1 MKCIIVDDEPIA
13 RLGMKRLAD
22 GRPDLEVLACLE
34 SAGEAGTFLGVHPEA
49 DLVFLD
55 IQMPGISGIEFARHI
70 PARTLVVFTTAYA
83 EYALDSYEVEAVDY
97 LMKPIDPQRFAR
109 AVDKAAAYLRLL
121 AAATPGPAEAR
132 AAADCIIV
140 KADRRYVRLDPA
152 QIRYVEGL
160 KDYVIVHLEGRR
172 VVTRIK
178 IKDLTDLL
186 PAGMFLRVS
195 RSYVVNRRFVEAF
208 DNRDVVVA
216 GTEIA
221 IGATYREAVL
231 ASLLG

>member
-1 MKCIIVDDEPIA
+1 MFRKIVYSVIWRRAAFGLAFTLAGTLFASGHEVSAESASDSVASQQLREVTVTAQGARQRIA
-13 RLGMKRLAD
+13 DTRLGAEHLELSRLAQV
-22 GRPDLEVLACLE
+22 PMLF
-34 SAGEAGTFLGVHPEA
+34 GENDIIFFR
-49 DLVFLD
+49 VF
-55 IQMPGISGIEFARHI
+55 II
-70 PARTLVVFTTAYA
+70 PNSR
-83 EYALDSYEVEAVDY
+83 
-97 LMKPIDPQRFAR
+97 
-109 AVDKAAAYLRLL
+109 
-121 AAATPGPAEAR
+121 
-132 AAADCIIV
+132 
-140 KADRRYVRLDPA
+140 
-152 QIRYVEGL
+152 RYVEGL